1 MQTSLFEA
9 GNTKTGINLLPKE
22 GCAYYFH
29 DIFDEVTSDKLF
41 RSLLNTLTW
50 EHDQLLMFGRR
61 VTTQRKVA
69 WVADGDHSYTYSGA
83 TKTPQI
89 WTSELLQIK
98 ERAEVLG
105 NWKFNSCLLNLYHNG
120 NEGMGWH
127 SDDEPELDQDAPIVS
142 ISFGGVRKFGFRN
155 KQDKTSISF
164 SLGNGSALVMNSPTQ
179 EYWKHSLLKTKQSV
193 GPRINLTF
201 RSIKSEPEFKP

>member
-1 MQTSLFEA
+1 
-9 GNTKTGINLLPKE
+9 
-22 GCAYYFH
+22 
-29 DIFDEVTSDKLF
+29 
-41 RSLLNTLTW
+41 
-50 EHDQLLMFGRR
+50 
-61 VTTQRKVA
+61 VA

-164 SLGNGSALVMNSPTQ
+164 SLGNGSALVMHSPTQ

>member
-1 MQTSLFEA
+1 MQTTLFELSNA
-9 GNTKTGINLLPKE
+9 NSSLNLLPKE
-22 GCAYYFH
+22 GCAHYTH
-29 DIFDEVTSDKLF
+29 EIFDEATSDKLF

-50 EHDQLLMFGRR
+50 EQDQLLMFGRK
-61 VTTQRKVA
+61 VVTQRKVA

-83 TKTPQI
+83 TKSPQMWTPDLLLI
-89 WTSELLQIK
+89 KKKAELL
-98 ERAEVLG
+98 A

-142 ISFGGVRKFGFRN
+142 ISLGGVRKFGFRN
-155 KQDKTSISF
+155 KLDKTSTSLF
-164 SLGNGSALVMNSPTQ
+164 LGNGSALVMYSPTQ
-179 EYWKHSLLKTKQSV
+179 KYWKHSLLKTKQPV

-201 RSIKSEPEFKP
+201 RSIKSDHESQP